1 MENENLIIDLQTSVC
16 DAMRIIDKSDLKI
29 LFVADGK
36 HLIGSLTDG
45 DIRRFLFNGGTLND
59 QAEKAANHQPRTA
72 RSLKHASELYNR
84 LYYIAIPGA
93 ALALLFPNW
102 TETPVLNFFHIHSF
116 TIHILLVLYPLLL
129 VTTDQVETDLKAA
142 LKGVGLLVA
151 IAIPVYGLNLL
162 WDTNFMFLMESDS
175 GNPLELFQ
183 QLLGSHLWGFPIL
196 LPVVILVMYLPVYI
210 FKHRKNRVKV

>member
-84 LYYIAIPGA
+84 LYYIAIP
-93 ALALLFPNW
+93 
-102 TETPVLNFFHIHSF
+102 VLDDCGNI
-116 TIHILLVLYPLLL
+116 IDIYVGDELPQKQQKPLH
-129 VTTDQVETDLKAA
+129 V
-142 LKGVGLLVA
+142 
-151 IAIPVYGLNLL
+151 
-162 WDTNFMFLMESDS
+162 
-175 GNPLELFQ
+175 
-183 QLLGSHLWGFPIL
+183 
-196 LPVVILVMYLPVYI
+196 PVVINAGGKGTRLDPFTRVLPKPLIPVGDLPIIEHIIQQYQ
-210 FKHRKNRVKV
+210 KL